1 MKILEKEALDVSN
14 IVGFDHENKI
24 AGKEQ
29 KIKKQIKHEVK
40 TEPLDENITEA
51 IVNVGPIDKNS
62 KIMKMTEKQPSDVS
76 NTIGFDHI
84 EERKNQKEI
93 KTEVFDFNFDI
104 KSEPI
109 DEEIEKQALD
119 VSNIKGFDYENKT
132 IDKELKIKQEIKQEV
147 KIEPMGQNFNE

>member
-1 MKILEKEALDVSN
+1 MK
-14 IVGFDHENKI
+14 
-24 AGKEQ
+24 
-29 KIKKQIKHEVK
+29 VK
-40 TEPLDENITEA
+40 TEPMDENITEG

-62 KIMKMTEKQPSDVS
+62 KRMKMTEKQLLDVS

-119 VSNIKGFDYENKT
+119 V
-132 IDKELKIKQEIKQEV
+132 Q
-147 KIEPMGQNFNE
+147 